1 MTSQVVL
8 AIGHSCPS
16 NSNLAQYAP
25 ESVSVWH
32 NDGTAFVGMVVTNDY
47 SNVLDISKI
56 DLEAIKRQ
64 FADYRKAVEKIAGDH
79 EWKSLDDRHDWFELF
94 NSGEPQIVVMA
105 K

>member
-25 ESVSVWH
+25 EAVSVWY
-32 NDGTAFVGMVVTNDY
+32 NKDTAFVGMVVNNDF
-47 SNVLDISKI
+47 SSVLDISKL
-56 DLEAIKRQ
+56 DFDAIKAQ
-64 FADYRKAVEKIAGDH
+64 FADYRTLVAKIAGDH